1 MILQIVG
8 AFVAMFWFAVLIET
22 PKKYLPL
29 AGVVAS
35 VGWFV
40 YLVCENMWTDAVL
53 ATFCSAF
60 TVTFIS
66 HLLARRM
73 KTPVT
78 IFLIAGIIP
87 TVPGATMYR
96 IAYYVIL
103 GDNQMS
109 IHYLMEM
116 FKIAGAIAV
125 AIFIMDSLFRIAK
138 KNGIKSSSIT
148 QNE

>member
-8 AFVAMFWFAVLIET
+8 AFVAMYWFAVLIET
-22 PKKYLPL
+22 PKKYLPM

-35 VGWFV
+35 IGWFV
-40 YLVCENMWTDAVL
+40 YLSCENKGADAVL
-53 ATFCSAF
+53 ATFFSAL

-66 HLLARRM
+66 HVLARKL

-103 GDNQMS
+103 GDNDMS

-125 AIFIMDSLFRIAK
+125 AIFIIDSLFRIYYREMMK
-138 KNGIKSSSIT
+138 RESK
-148 QNE
+148 

>member
-8 AFVAMFWFAVLIET
+8 AFVAMYWFAVLIET
-22 PKKYLPL
+22 PKKYLPM

-40 YLVCENMWTDAVL
+40 YLSCQNKGADAVL
-53 ATFCSAF
+53 ATFFSAL

-66 HLLARRM
+66 HVLARKL

-103 GDNQMS
+103 GDNDMS

-125 AIFIMDSLFRIAK
+125 AIFIIDSLFRIYYREMMKREAK
-138 KNGIKSSSIT
+138 
-148 QNE
+148 

>member
-8 AFVAMFWFAVLIET
+8 AFVAMYWFAVLIET
-22 PKKYLPL
+22 PKKYLPV

-40 YLVCENMWTDAVL
+40 YLTCENMGADATL
-53 ATFCSAF
+53 ATFCSAV

-66 HLLARRM
+66 RALARKY

-103 GDNQMS
+103 GDNDMS
-109 IHYLMEM
+109 VYYLMEM

-125 AIFIMDSLFRIAK
+125 AIFIVDSLIRIFYRTGSK
-138 KNGIKSSSIT
+138 RSSKM
-148 QNE
+148 

>member
-8 AFVAMFWFAVLIET
+8 AFVAMYWFAVLIET
-22 PKKYLPL
+22 SKKYLPV
-29 AGVVAS
+29 AGIVAS

-40 YLVCENMWTDAVL
+40 YLICENRWEDAVL
-53 ATFCSAF
+53 ATFFSAV
-60 TVTFIS
+60 TVTLIS
-66 HLLARRM
+66 HVLARKY

-103 GDNQMS
+103 GDNNMS
-109 IHYLMEM
+109 VHYLMEM

-125 AIFIMDSLFRIAK
+125 AIFIVDSLIRVFFRIGTKRNAK
-138 KNGIKSSSIT
+138 A
-148 QNE
+148 

>member
-8 AFVAMFWFAVLIET
+8 AFVAMYWFAVLIET
-22 PKKYLPL
+22 PKKYLPM

-35 VGWFV
+35 IGWFV
-40 YLVCENMWTDAVL
+40 YLSCENLGAEAVL
-53 ATFCSAF
+53 ATFFSAL

-66 HLLARRM
+66 HVLARKV

-103 GDNQMS
+103 GDNDMS

-125 AIFIMDSLFRIAK
+125 AIFIVDSIFRIYYRNLGK
-138 KNGIKSSSIT
+138 RSNG
-148 QNE
+148 Q

>member
-8 AFVAMFWFAVLIET
+8 AFVAMYWFAVLIET
-22 PKKYLPL
+22 PKKYLPM

-35 VGWFV
+35 IGWFV
-40 YLVCENMWTDAVL
+40 YLSCENLGAEAVL
-53 ATFCSAF
+53 ATFFSTL

-66 HLLARRM
+66 HVLARKV

-103 GDNQMS
+103 GDNDMS

-125 AIFIMDSLFRIAK
+125 AIFIVDSIFRIYYRNWGK
-138 KNGIKSSSIT
+138 RSNG
-148 QNE
+148 Q

>member
-8 AFVAMFWFAVLIET
+8 AFVAMYWFAVLIET
-22 PKKYLPL
+22 PKKYLPM

-35 VGWFV
+35 IGWFV
-40 YLVCENMWTDAVL
+40 YLSCENLGAEAVL
-53 ATFCSAF
+53 STFFSAL

-66 HLLARRM
+66 HVLARKV

-103 GDNQMS
+103 GDNDMS

-125 AIFIMDSLFRIAK
+125 AIFIVDSIFRIYYRNWGK
-138 KNGIKSSSIT
+138 RSNG
-148 QNE
+148 Q

>member
-8 AFVAMFWFAVLIET
+8 AFVAMYWFAVLIET
-22 PKKYLPL
+22 PKKYLPM

-40 YLVCENMWTDAVL
+40 YLTCENASEDAVL
-53 ATFCSAF
+53 ATFFSAL
-60 TVTFIS
+60 TVTIIS
-66 HLLARRM
+66 HVLARKL

-103 GDNQMS
+103 GDNDMS

-125 AIFIMDSLFRIAK
+125 AIFIVDSLFRIYYRNWGAWK
-138 KNGIKSSSIT
+138 RNKN
-148 QNE
+148 E

>member
-8 AFVAMFWFAVLIET
+8 AFVAMYWFAVLIET
-22 PKKYLPL
+22 PKKYLPM

-40 YLVCENMWTDAVL
+40 YLTCENASDDAVL
-53 ATFCSAF
+53 ATFFSAL
-60 TVTFIS
+60 TVTIIS
-66 HLLARRM
+66 HVLARKL

-103 GDNQMS
+103 GDNDMS

-125 AIFIMDSLFRIAK
+125 AIFIVDSLFRIYYRNWGAWK
-138 KNGIKSSSIT
+138 RNKN
-148 QNE
+148 E

>member
-1 MILQIVG
+1 MILQIIG
-8 AFVAMFWFAVLIET
+8 AFVAMYWFAVLIET
-22 PKKYLPL
+22 PKKYLPM

-35 VGWFV
+35 IGWFV
-40 YLVCENMWTDAVL
+40 YLSCENLGAEAVL
-53 ATFCSAF
+53 ATFFSAL

-66 HLLARRM
+66 HVLARKV

-103 GDNQMS
+103 GDNDMS

-125 AIFIMDSLFRIAK
+125 AIFIVDSIFRIYYRNWGK
-138 KNGIKSSSIT
+138 RSNG
-148 QNE
+148 Q

>member
-8 AFVAMFWFAVLIET
+8 AFVAMYWFAVLIET
-22 PKKYLPL
+22 PKQYLPV
-29 AGVVAS
+29 AGIVAS

-40 YLVCENMWTDAVL
+40 YLICENRWEDAVL
-53 ATFCSAF
+53 ATFFSAV
-60 TVTFIS
+60 TVTLIS
-66 HLLARRM
+66 HVLARKY

-103 GDNQMS
+103 GDNNMS
-109 IHYLMEM
+109 VHYLMEM

-125 AIFIMDSLFRIAK
+125 AIFIVDSLIRVFFRIGTKRNAK
-138 KNGIKSSSIT
+138 A
-148 QNE
+148 

>member
-8 AFVAMFWFAVLIET
+8 AFVAMYWFAVLIET
-22 PKKYLPL
+22 PKKYLPV
-29 AGVVAS
+29 AGIVAS

-40 YLVCENMWTDAVL
+40 YLICENRWEDAVL
-53 ATFCSAF
+53 ATFFSAV
-60 TVTFIS
+60 TVTLIS
-66 HLLARRM
+66 HVLAR
-73 KTPVT
+73 KYKT

-103 GDNQMS
+103 GDNNMS
-109 IHYLMEM
+109 VHYLMEM

-125 AIFIMDSLFRIAK
+125 AIFIVDSLIRVFFRIGTKRNAK
-138 KNGIKSSSIT
+138 A
-148 QNE
+148 

>member
-8 AFVAMFWFAVLIET
+8 AFVAMYWFAVLIET
-22 PKKYLPL
+22 PKKYLPM

-35 VGWFV
+35 IGWFV
-40 YLVCENMWTDAVL
+40 YLSCENLGAEAVL
-53 ATFCSAF
+53 ATFFSAL

-66 HLLARRM
+66 HVLARKV

-103 GDNQMS
+103 GDNDMS

-125 AIFIMDSLFRIAK
+125 AIFIVDSIFRIYYRNWGK
-138 KNGIKSSSIT
+138 RSNG
-148 QNE
+148 Q

>member
-1 MILQIVG
+1 MY
-8 AFVAMFWFAVLIET
+8 WFAVLIET
-22 PKKYLPL
+22 PKKYLPM

-40 YLVCENMWTDAVL
+40 YLSCENKGADAVL
-53 ATFCSAF
+53 ATFFSAL

-66 HLLARRM
+66 HVLARKL

-103 GDNQMS
+103 GDNDMS

-125 AIFIMDSLFRIAK
+125 AIFIIDSLFRIYYREMMK
-138 KNGIKSSSIT
+138 RESK
-148 QNE
+148 

>member
-8 AFVAMFWFAVLIET
+8 AFVAMYWFAVLIET
-22 PKKYLPL
+22 PKKYLPM

-40 YLVCENMWTDAVL
+40 YLSCENRGADAVL
-53 ATFCSAF
+53 STFFSAL

-66 HLLARRM
+66 HVLARKV

-103 GDNQMS
+103 GDNDMS
-109 IHYLMEM
+109 IYYLMEM

-125 AIFIMDSLFRIAK
+125 AIFIIDSLFRIYYRQLSK
-138 KNGIKSSSIT
+138 
-148 QNE
+148 

>member
-8 AFVAMFWFAVLIET
+8 AFVAMYWFAVLIET
-22 PKKYLPL
+22 PKKYLPM

-35 VGWFV
+35 IGWFV
-40 YLVCENMWTDAVL
+40 YLSCENLGAEAVL
-53 ATFCSAF
+53 ATFFSAL

-66 HLLARRM
+66 HVLARKV

-103 GDNQMS
+103 GDNDMS

-125 AIFIMDSLFRIAK
+125 AIFIVDSIFRIYYRNWGK
-138 KNGIKSSSIT
+138 RS
-148 QNE
+148 NEQ

>member
-8 AFVAMFWFAVLIET
+8 AFVAMYWFAALIET
-22 PKKYLPL
+22 PKKYLPM

-35 VGWFV
+35 IGWFV
-40 YLVCENMWTDAVL
+40 YLSCENLGAEAVL
-53 ATFCSAF
+53 ATFFSAL

-66 HLLARRM
+66 HVLARKV

-103 GDNQMS
+103 GDNDMS

-125 AIFIMDSLFRIAK
+125 AIFIVDSIFRIYYRNLGK
-138 KNGIKSSSIT
+138 RSNG
-148 QNE
+148 Q

>member
-8 AFVAMFWFAVLIET
+8 AFVAMYWFAVLIET
-22 PKKYLPL
+22 PKKYLPV

-40 YLVCENMWTDAVL
+40 YLTCENMWADATL
-53 ATFCSAF
+53 ATFCSAV

-66 HLLARRM
+66 HALARKY

-103 GDNQMS
+103 GDNDMS
-109 IHYLMEM
+109 VYYLMEM

-125 AIFIMDSLFRIAK
+125 AIFIVDSLIRIFYRTGSK
-138 KNGIKSSSIT
+138 RSSKM
-148 QNE
+148 

>member
-8 AFVAMFWFAVLIET
+8 AFVAMYWFAVLIET
-22 PKKYLPL
+22 PKKYLPM

-35 VGWFV
+35 IGWFV
-40 YLVCENMWTDAVL
+40 YLSCENLGAEAVL
-53 ATFCSAF
+53 ATFFSAL

-66 HLLARRM
+66 HVLARKV

-103 GDNQMS
+103 GDNDMS

-125 AIFIMDSLFRIAK
+125 AIFIVDSVFRIYYRNWGK
-138 KNGIKSSSIT
+138 RSNG
-148 QNE
+148 Q

>member
-8 AFVAMFWFAVLIET
+8 AFVAMYWFAVLIET
-22 PKKYLPL
+22 PKKYLPM

-35 VGWFV
+35 IGWFV
-40 YLVCENMWTDAVL
+40 YLSCENQGADAVL
-53 ATFCSAF
+53 ATFFSAL

-66 HLLARRM
+66 HVLARKL

-103 GDNQMS
+103 GENDMS

-125 AIFIMDSLFRIAK
+125 AIFIIDSLFRIYYREMMK
-138 KNGIKSSSIT
+138 RESK
-148 QNE
+148 

>member
-8 AFVAMFWFAVLIET
+8 AFVAMYWFAVLIET
-22 PKKYLPL
+22 PKKYLPM

-40 YLVCENMWTDAVL
+40 YLSCENMGADAVL
-53 ATFCSAF
+53 ATFFSAL

-66 HLLARRM
+66 HVLARKL

-96 IAYYVIL
+96 IAYNVIL
-103 GDNQMS
+103 GDNDMS

-125 AIFIMDSLFRIAK
+125 AIFIVDSLLRVFFRIGMK
-138 KNGIKSSSIT
+138 HNKDN
-148 QNE
+148 